1 MASTVTTGTG
11 SLVYER
17 RVARVHKYHWPAL
30 QLNVWMLIMLIASS
44 TIIGVFASFIVI
56 QQTLGLYNPWYVLDP
71 STMFRYSGCRGW
83 RGIGRTHRHPP
94 TVLCRGAHARRR
106 GDGGDESREERRN

>member
-17 RVARVHKYHWPAL
+17 RIARVHKYHWPAV

-44 TIIGVFASFIVI
+44 AIIGIFASFMSV
-56 QQTLGLYNPWYVLDP
+56 QQQLGLFVPW
-71 STMFRYSGCRGW
+71 
-83 RGIGRTHRHPP
+83 
-94 TVLCRGAHARRR
+94 
-106 GDGGDESREERRN
+106 